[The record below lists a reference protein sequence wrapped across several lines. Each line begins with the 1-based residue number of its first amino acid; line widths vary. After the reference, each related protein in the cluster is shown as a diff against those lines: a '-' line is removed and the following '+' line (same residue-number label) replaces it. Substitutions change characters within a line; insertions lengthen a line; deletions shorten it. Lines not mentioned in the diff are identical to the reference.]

1 MFYKCGNRFV
11 PYEVTFCIFT
21 IYSTICVN
29 NVLDENGNYQ
39 NITRGCT
46 SQNPQIPDG
55 KCEYDSI
62 EKTIICHCHSDK
74 CNDERLVIKKPAKPA
89 SDGGFH
95 GWSFFGGILLTLGL
109 FAIGYIGL
117 RRYKT
122 KKLGNSFSYGRQ
134 LSNAS
139 HVSNDNGNAFA

>member
-1 MFYKCGNRFV
+1 MKFYG
-11 PYEVTFCIFT
+11 
-21 IYSTICVN
+21 
-29 NVLDENGNYQ
+29 
-39 NITRGCT
+39 
-46 SQNPQIPDG
+46 
-55 KCEYDSI
+55 
-62 EKTIICHCHSDK
+62 
-74 CNDERLVIKKPAKPA
+74 LVIKKPA
-89 SDGGFH
+89 SNGGFH

-109 FAIGYIGL
+109 FAIGFIGL